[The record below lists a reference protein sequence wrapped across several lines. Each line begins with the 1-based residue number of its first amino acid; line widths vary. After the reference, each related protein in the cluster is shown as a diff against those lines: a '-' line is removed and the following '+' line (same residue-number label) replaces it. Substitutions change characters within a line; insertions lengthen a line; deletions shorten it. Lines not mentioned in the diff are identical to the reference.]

1 MQDNWQSR
9 TELLIGEK
17 GIEKLSLAHVLVCGL
32 GGVGSAAVEF
42 LCRAGI
48 GEITIVDH
56 DKVNSSNRNRQLLAL
71 VSTEDSFKA
80 DVIASRLMDI
90 NPNLKLNIKKLY
102 LIDEV
107 IPEIIN
113 IKYDY
118 VVDAIDTLAPK
129 VYLIFHCVS
138 KGLRLISSLGTGGK
152 LDPSQ
157 IQISDIS
164 KSYNCNLAYYLR
176 KRLHKL
182 GIRKGFK
189 VVFSPEEIQGE
200 TITLER
206 GIMNKKTT
214 IGTISYMPAIFGA
227 YCASVVIRDILE
239 EKL

>member
-1 MQDNWQSR
+1 MQDNWQAR

-32 GGVGSAAVEF
+32 GGVGSSAVEF

-56 DKVNSSNRNRQLLAL
+56 DKINSSNRNRQLHAL
-71 VSTEDSFKA
+71 VSTEDSFKT

-107 IPEIIN
+107 IPEILN

-157 IQISDIS
+157 IQITDIS
-164 KSYNCNLAYYLR
+164 KSYNCHLAYYLR

-189 VVFSPEEIQGE
+189 VVFSPEDIQGE